1 MLWYFIF
8 LIYSNCWHQSH
19 QIQSGKAGMVTRTW
33 HWPCKGEGFWRRWSN
48 VTTYSSVNGVPPPP
62 STHIRNLLFY
72 PGIFERRTEMWPFR
86 TKMQKRFINIRLLI
100 IVYLIWLSLVSICAI
115 AWHLIMTNLEHVN
128 KWKRQCVS
136 PKFLRKAKLNSRS
149 RVRGNLLH
157 LNAEWRRACA
167 EPLLFRPAQLG

>member
-8 LIYSNCWHQSH
+8 IIYSNCWYQPH
-19 QIQSGKAGMVTRTW
+19 QIQSGEAGMVTRTW
-33 HWPCKGEGFWRRWSN
+33 HWPCTGEGFWRRWSN
-48 VTTYSSVNGVPPPP
+48 LTTYSSVNGVPPPLNPYTKP
-62 STHIRNLLFY
+62 SFLPGHFRAAYRNVAVSDKNAKTFY
-72 PGIFERRTEMWPFR
+72 
-86 TKMQKRFINIRLLI
+86 KIRLLI

-149 RVRGNLLH
+149 CVRGNLLH
-157 LNAEWRRACA
+157 LNAGWRRACA